1 MTRQL
6 ITWDQRAQYWRRN
19 RVYAQLHFTIYV
31 EIRGKLEKERSY
43 ERVPQSVETSNES
56 KESTGEKLTEPTLT
70 IN

>member
-1 MTRQL
+1 
-6 ITWDQRAQYWRRN
+6 
-19 RVYAQLHFTIYV
+19 VYAQLHFTIYV